1 MRAFHGILGTFALIL
16 LPAPLF
22 AHEGHGFAGT
32 IASLVHWLTDSYHL
46 VLLAAIVIVAVAVPL
61 AARAMARRDRND
73 VHRAG

>member
-1 MRAFHGILGTFALIL
+1 MRAIHGVLGTFALIL

-61 AARAMARRDRND
+61 AARVMARRDRND